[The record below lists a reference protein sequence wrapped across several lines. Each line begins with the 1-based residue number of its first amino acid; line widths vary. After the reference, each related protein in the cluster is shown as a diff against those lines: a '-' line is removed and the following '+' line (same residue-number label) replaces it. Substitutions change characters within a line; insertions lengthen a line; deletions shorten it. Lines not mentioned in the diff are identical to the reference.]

1 MLMRGARGSGVVMTV
16 SRRSLLL
23 VCVGVAAG
31 FLSGLFGIGGGI
43 LIVPGLMYIA
53 KMDARRAH
61 GTSLAAVLP
70 ISVASLL
77 AYGSGGNVD
86 WAVGLWLAAGA
97 MTGAYIGTALLA
109 VIAKRKLA
117 IVFSILLVVAGVR
130 LFFDVSGGG
139 RAPLDALS
147 VVGFVLVGLATGG
160 IAGLLGLGGGIVL
173 VPYMTIVEGIPSVLA
188 KGTAVAVT
196 VPTAIV
202 GTWRNRV
209 NDNVDVAAALLVG
222 LPGVVVAF
230 AGAWVATRISDTAS
244 NISFAVLIMIVATR
258 TIRTALR
265 ETN

>member
-1 MLMRGARGSGVVMTV
+1 MTVSV
-16 SRRSLLL
+16 SRRSAVL

-31 FLSGLFGIGGGI
+31 FLSGVFGIGGGI
-43 LIVPGLMYIA
+43 LIVPGLMYAA

-70 ISVASLL
+70 ISVASLI
-77 AYGSGGNVD
+77 AYARGGNVD
-86 WAVGLWLAAGA
+86 LVVGAWLAAGA

-117 IVFSILLVVAGVR
+117 IAFSFLLVVAGVR

-139 RAPLDALS
+139 RASLDVVS
-147 VVGFVLVGLATGG
+147 VVGLVLVGVATGA

-173 VPYMTIVEGIPSVLA
+173 VPYMTIVEGIPAVIA

-196 VPTAIV
+196 VPTAMV

-209 NDNVDVAAALLVG
+209 NNNVDIVAALLVG
-222 LPGVVVAF
+222 IPGIVLAF
-230 AGAWVATRISDTAS
+230 AGAWVSARISDTAS
-244 NISFAVLIMIVATR
+244 NVSFAVLIMIVATR
-258 TIRTALR
+258 TIGTAIR
-265 ETN
+265 EKN